1 MNGDSI
7 IISHSI
13 HPSSKNDATS
23 SALSS
28 SVLVA
33 YLPVCRSMPI
43 NCDCHPPING
53 DRHPYSHF
61 QQMLS
66 ECVAVKATRLWYQ
79 MSDSLPSHTT
89 ESSIGSGPLLTIIKI
104 SINNENKLIPQPH
117 DFAQSTQGLLSKERE
132 REKVAATTTTK
143 HFLFIMLVCVCV
155 RVRVC
160 VCVCVCVYVHVCLCV
175 CACVCVCVRLCVCVC
190 VCMCVCECVCA
201 CVNAHVC
208 MYVCVCVFI

>member
-155 RVRVC
+155 CAHVRAC
-160 VCVCVCVYVHVCLCV
+160 VCACVCVYVCMYMYVCV
-175 CACVCVCVRLCVCVC
+175 CVHVCVCVCVRLCVCVC
-190 VCMCVCECVCA
+190 VCV
-201 CVNAHVC
+201 HVC
-208 MYVCVCVFI
+208 V